1 MILIFFSFFAKKR
14 QHGSQDQLKL
24 ITKMNC
30 IKKLKVFDWI
40 SPKLWLWKLE
50 DVHFERLSFFYDFW
64 NWESLTACAVLAF
77 EPKSGCYWPP
87 TVWFLH
93 SAMGHFLRILEER
106 EEQLQKNIH
115 KYCFFA
121 LYLDQYN
128 LHTYAPIKK
137 ETSGLYTW
145 HQTSYYISCC
155 IFMTNKNPNTIL
167 SGCVPQPKTK
177 ITCNIEKSR

>member
-1 MILIFFSFFAKKR
+1 MILIFFSVFCQEKTTWLSRPTEIDHKNELHQEIKGFWLDLSKTMT
-14 QHGSQDQLKL
+14 LK
-24 ITKMNC
+24 TWRC
-30 IKKLKVFDWI
+30 TFW
-40 SPKLWLWKLE
+40 E
-50 DVHFERLSFFYDFW
+50 AQFFYDFW

>member
-1 MILIFFSFFAKKR
+1 M
-14 QHGSQDQLKL
+14 
-24 ITKMNC
+24 ITKNELHQE
-30 IKKLKVFDWI
+30 IKGFWLDLSKTMTLKTWRCTFW
-40 SPKLWLWKLE
+40 E
-50 DVHFERLSFFYDFW
+50 AFCDFL

-93 SAMGHFLRILEER
+93 SAMGHFLQILEER

-137 ETSGLYTW
+137 LRDCILGTS
-145 HQTSYYISCC
+145 QA
-155 IFMTNKNPNTIL
+155 TIL
-167 SGCVPQPKTK
+167 AVVFLWQIK
-177 ITCNIEKSR
+177 ILTLFWVAVCPSPRLR

>member
-137 ETSGLYTW
+137 KLRD
-145 HQTSYYISCC
+145 C
-155 IFMTNKNPNTIL
+155 ILGTRQATIL
-167 SGCVPQPKTK
+167 AVVFLWQIK
-177 ITCNIEKSR
+177 ILTLFWVAVCPSPRLR